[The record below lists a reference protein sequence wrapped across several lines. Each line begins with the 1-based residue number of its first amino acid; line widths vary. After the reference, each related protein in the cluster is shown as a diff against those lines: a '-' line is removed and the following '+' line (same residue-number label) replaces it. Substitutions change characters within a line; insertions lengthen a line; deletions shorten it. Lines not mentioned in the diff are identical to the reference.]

1 MTIKLIL
8 ARTNYDAITAWTDI
22 KTVEVNLPL
31 VAQEGWN
38 VIGAL
43 DLNWQPARQPVPWQ
57 EAIEAWA
64 KGKLVYVENKAGG
77 RVYRQGGEGQRM
89 YLLDSE
95 ITTGTW
101 YVED

>member
-38 VIGAL
+38 VIGA
-43 DLNWQPARQPVPWQ
+43 DWEHDIIHSKQQQ
-57 EAIEAWA
+57 ERIEANRLIDTLEQEIDQLT
-64 KGKLVYVENKAGG
+64 GKSRLQCREVRETF
-77 RVYRQGGEGQRM
+77 GE
-89 YLLDSE
+89 E
-95 ITTGTW
+95 
-101 YVED
+101 